1 MNRPTIL
8 LLTLSIGACA
18 ATPTAPPRELAET
31 IATDLAAGRVEQANE
46 RFADVEDDED
56 YREQL
61 YPVLFDAA
69 RARYESGDGAGA
81 AAQLRFL
88 GERFPE
94 SRSVHEAL
102 VYALFLERSAQ
113 ESSDPELVQELT
125 DALTRLAEFDETG
138 PSFVDLVAAQAAVDR
153 GDTDAARSA
162 LDRFLRVW
170 DGRPAELMPYVEDLG
185 RAIAANVGAK
195 R

>member
-1 MNRPTIL
+1 MNRPSIF
-8 LLTLSIGACA
+8 LLTLALGACTT
-18 ATPTAPPRELAET
+18 TPTAPPRELAET
-31 IATDLAAGRVEQANE
+31 IAADLAAGRDEQANE
-46 RFADVEDDED
+46 RFADVADEEE

-69 RARYESGDGAGA
+69 RARYESGDGAAA

-88 GERFPE
+88 AGVFPD

-102 VYALFLERSAQ
+102 VYALFLERSSGS
-113 ESSDPELVQELT
+113 SSDPALVAELT
-125 DALTRLAEFDETG
+125 DALTRLATFDETG

-153 GDTDAARSA
+153 GDTDAARLA

-185 RAIAANVGAK
+185 RAIAANAGAT